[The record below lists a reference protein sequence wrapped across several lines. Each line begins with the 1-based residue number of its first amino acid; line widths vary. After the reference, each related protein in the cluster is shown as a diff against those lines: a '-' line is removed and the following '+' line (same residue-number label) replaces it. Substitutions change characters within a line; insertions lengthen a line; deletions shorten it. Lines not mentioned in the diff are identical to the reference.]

1 MAVTPLGNTIFIN
14 QNANFVSHR
23 AAEVQNR
30 FDLQA
35 AVAASITEDER
46 GEIEQIRPTEETYKI
61 DPQNEQEGQKHQQ
74 DSKKQN
80 KENKSNNELD
90 DVNSND
96 NSQQTIHHLDIEI

>member
-35 AVAASITEDER
+35 AGAASITEDER
-46 GEIEQIRPTEETYKI
+46 GEIEQNRPTEEKR
-61 DPQNEQEGQKHQQ
+61 QKHQQ

-80 KENKSNNELD
+80 KENKSNNDLD